1 MPGTE
6 HVANKGLLIEC
17 FSLYVHFNAFNSE
30 RKAQRKKDK
39 AVIFKSLYT
48 EG

>member
-6 HVANKGLLIEC
+6 QVANKDLLIEC

-39 AVIFKSLYT
+39 TVIFKSLYT